1 MSEEVEHST
10 PNPDAEG
17 SNPAPVAGSFQ
28 VEAAAAFLTSK
39 NIKRLRTEAGF
50 MKPLTAVSYAF
61 L

>member
-1 MSEEVEHST
+1 MSEEVQHST
-10 PNPDAEG
+10 HNPETEG

-28 VEAAAAFLTSK
+28 AETAAAFLTSK

-50 MKPLTAVSYAF
+50 MKLFTAVSYAF